1 MTTEQFAYW
10 LKGFFELQNP
20 HSLTGLQVQKIKDHL
35 DLVFDK
41 KTPDRDLG
49 GDGFRIFN
57 PPIHP
62 YDDSPPYD
70 PLKTVICS
78 SPSSV
83 ENPLNQKLC

>member
-41 KTPDRDLG
+41 KTPDRDFVN
-49 GDGFRIFN
+49 DYSDIVNN
-57 PPIHP
+57 PGTN
-62 YDDSPPYD
+62 PYD
-70 PLKTVICS
+70 PLKTIICS
-78 SPSSV
+78 SPSPL